1 MEQEKNKLSRKK
13 IILGIA
19 ILVVLVVGA
28 IFAYKIFSPK
38 PVKGSKSITVTVID
52 DKGTNTTYEQKTD
65 AEFLREALED
75 IEDLTIVGE
84 ESEYGLFVKTIN
96 GVTAD
101 YDVNGAFWSFSVNG
115 ELCNNGIETQP
126 VYDGDSFE
134 ISYEAQ

>member
-13 IILGIA
+13 IILGLS

-52 DKGTNTTYEQKTD
+52 DKGTNTTYEQTTD
-65 AEFLREALED
+65 AEFLREALEE
-75 IEDLTIVGE
+75 IENLTIEGE
-84 ESEYGLFVKTIN
+84 ESDYGLYVKTIN
-96 GVTAD
+96 DVTAD

-115 ELCNNGIETQP
+115 ELCNNGIDTQP

-134 ISYEAQ
+134 ITYEGQ

>member
-13 IILGIA
+13 IILGLA

-52 DKGTNTTYEQKTD
+52 DKGTNTTYEQTTD
-65 AEFLREALED
+65 AEFLREALEE
-75 IEDLTIVGE
+75 IENLTIEGE
-84 ESEYGLFVKTIN
+84 ESDYGLYVKTIN
-96 GVTAD
+96 DVTAD

-115 ELCNNGIETQP
+115 ELCNNGIDTQP

-134 ISYEAQ
+134 ITYEAQ